1 MFLNLIK
8 SLFGTKNDRE
18 IKKYLKRVQAI
29 NALENKYQAM
39 SDDEL
44 KASFA
49 EFRRQVMDGEYEAD
63 GLLNDVFA
71 IVREVSKRTLDM
83 RHFDV
88 QLIGGMVL
96 NEGKIAEMKTG
107 EGKTLVA
114 SLPVVLNAMSG
125 KGVHI
130 VTVNDYLAKRDA
142 EQMGEIYKFLGF
154 SVGVVLS
161 SANSDGDHKAA
172 YECDI
177 TYGTNNEFG
186 FDYLRDNMK
195 FSGEDKVQ
203 RGHNF
208 VIVDE
213 VDSILI
219 DEARTPLIISG
230 PTNRT
235 LDGYIKANEV
245 AKKMQR
251 GENPPANLA
260 NKDAKPTGDFVV
272 DEKNR
277 TILITEAGISK
288 AEQLFGVENLYSL
301 DNAILAHQL
310 DQALKAHNLFEK
322 DVHYV
327 VRNKE
332 VIIVDEFTGRLS
344 EGRRFSDGLH
354 QALEAKENVK
364 IQEESQTL
372 ADITFQNYFRMYDKL
387 AGMTGTAQT
396 EATEFSQIYKLD
408 VISIPTNV
416 PVRRLDKNDL
426 IYKTQKEKFKAVIDE
441 IKAANSKGQP
451 VLVGTA
457 SIERSELLHEM
468 LKKERIAH
476 NVLNAKHHEQEAL
489 IIADAG
495 KKGAVTIATNMAGRG
510 VDIKIDDEVRALG
523 GLYIIGTERHESRR
537 IDNQLRGRSGRQGDP
552 GLSRFYLS
560 LEDNLLRIFG
570 GDRIKAIME
579 RLGIEEG
586 EHIESGIVTRAVEN
600 AQKKVESMHF
610 ESRKHLLEYD
620 DVANEQRKT
629 IYKYRNELLDEHFDI
644 SGKVSQNMHEYAE
657 YAMRE
662 FYLQPEQEG
671 GDFENLKA
679 KVEAE
684 CGVVLDYEEF
694 ESYSSLEMEQNI
706 VDVLEKFYAQKM
718 SFLQDADKRKVERIL
733 YLQVL
738 DSAWREHLYQMDILK
753 TGIGLRGYN
762 QKDPLVEYK
771 KESYNLFL
779 ELVERI
785 KIESIKVLFN
795 VVFTSSSTQSIEQN
809 AQEENEKFR
818 QSAVETGASEDNL
831 GQAAARSGSARGFGN
846 ASGSRGALA
855 GSANGGASGSRTNG
869 ANSNGILGAKKVPRN
884 SPCPCGSG
892 KKYKE
897 CHGKSGPKA
906 GVLA

>member
-1 MFLNLIK
+1 M
-8 SLFGTKNDRE
+8 FGTKNDRE
-18 IKKYLKRVQAI
+18 VKKYFKRVAQI
-29 NALENKYQAM
+29 NALEGNYQNL

-44 KASFA
+44 KAEFA
-49 EFRRQVMDGEYEAD
+49 KFKEQILSGEKNEND
-63 GLLNDVFA
+63 VLNDVFA
-71 IVREVSKRTLDM
+71 IVRETGKRTLNM

-96 NEGKIAEMKTG
+96 HDGKIAEMKTG

-114 SLPVVLNAMSG
+114 TLPVVLNAMSG
-125 KGVHI
+125 KGVHV

-142 EQMGEIYKFLGF
+142 EQMSAIYNFLGF

-161 SANSDGDHKAA
+161 SQNSDIEHKQA
-172 YECDI
+172 YDCDI

-195 FSGEDKVQ
+195 FSKAEKVQ
-203 RGHNF
+203 REHNF

-245 AKKMQR
+245 AKQMQK
-251 GENPPANLA
+251 GEAVLPPA
-260 NKDAKPTGDFVV
+260 KPEGDFVV

-277 TILITEAGISK
+277 NILITEAGIAK
-288 AEQLFGVENLYSL
+288 AEKLFGVENLYSL

-327 VRNKE
+327 LRNNE

-344 EGRRFSDGLH
+344 EGRRFSEGLH

-372 ADITFQNYFRMYDKL
+372 ADITFQNYFRMYNKL

-396 EATEFSQIYKLD
+396 EATEFSQIYSLD
-408 VISIPTNV
+408 VISIPTNI
-416 PVRRLDKNDL
+416 PIKRQDKDDL
-426 IYKTQKEKFKAVIDE
+426 IYKTQNEKFKAVIEE
-441 IKAANSKGQP
+441 IKKANAKGQP

-457 SIERSELLHEM
+457 SIERSEVFHNM
-468 LKKERIAH
+468 LVKEKIPH
-476 NVLNAKHHEQEAL
+476 HVLNAKNHEQEAL
-489 IIADAG
+489 IIQDAG

-510 VDIKIDDEVRALG
+510 VDIKIDDEIRALG

-537 IDNQLRGRSGRQGDP
+537 IDNQLRGRAGRQGDP
-552 GLSRFYLS
+552 GISRFYLS

-570 GDRIKAIME
+570 GDRIKSIMD

-586 EHIESGIVTRAVEN
+586 ESIESRIVTRAVEN
-600 AQKKVESMHF
+600 AQKKVESLHF

-629 IYKYRNELLDEHFDI
+629 IYRYRNELLDENYDI
-644 SGKVSQNMHEYAE
+644 RAKISQNIAE
-657 YAMRE
+657 YSANVMNDYMLDE
-662 FYLQPEQEG
+662 SG
-671 GDFENLKA
+671 SNVNFENLKA
-679 KVEAE
+679 KILYE
-684 CGVVLDYEEF
+684 CSTQISEKDF
-694 ESYSSLEMEQNI
+694 ENLSVIEMQDKLSQILENSYNEKMLRLEIKELRNI
-706 VDVLEKFYAQKM
+706 
-718 SFLQDADKRKVERIL
+718 ERIL

-738 DSAWREHLYQMDILK
+738 DNAWREHLYQMDILK

-779 ELVERI
+779 ELVNRI
-785 KIESIKVLFN
+785 KFDSIKLLFSVQFN
-795 VVFTSSSTQSIEQN
+795 QEEAQN
-809 AQEENEKFR
+809 LENKANEENEKLL
-818 QSAVETGASEDNL
+818 QSSVEMGASEDNL
-831 GQAAARSGSARGFGN
+831 GEAEF
-846 ASGSRGALA
+846 
-855 GSANGGASGSRTNG
+855 
-869 ANSNGILGAKKVPRN
+869 KKVPRN
-884 SPCPCGSG
+884 APCPCGSG
-892 KKYKE
+892 KKFKE
-897 CHGKSGPKA
+897 CHGKSGPKQ
-906 GVLA
+906 GILA

>member
-1 MFLNLIK
+1 MFLNTLK
-8 SLFGTKNDRE
+8 AVFGTKNDRE
-18 IKKYLKRVQAI
+18 IKKYFKRVAQI
-29 NALENKYQAM
+29 NALEGNYQNL

-44 KASFA
+44 KAEFA
-49 EFRRQVMDGEYEAD
+49 KFKEQILSGEKNEND
-63 GLLNDVFA
+63 VLNDVFA
-71 IVREVSKRTLDM
+71 IVRETGKRTLNM

-96 NEGKIAEMKTG
+96 HDGKIAEMKTG

-114 SLPVVLNAMSG
+114 TLPVVLNAMSG
-125 KGVHI
+125 KGVHV

-142 EQMGEIYKFLGF
+142 EQMSAIYNFLGF

-161 SANSDGDHKAA
+161 SQNSDIEHKQA
-172 YECDI
+172 YDCDI

-195 FSGEDKVQ
+195 FSKAEKVQ
-203 RGHNF
+203 REHNF

-245 AKKMQR
+245 AKQMQK
-251 GENPPANLA
+251 GEAVLPPA
-260 NKDAKPTGDFVV
+260 KPEGDFVV

-277 TILITEAGISK
+277 NILITEAGIAK
-288 AEQLFGVENLYSL
+288 AEKLFGVENLYSL

-327 VRNKE
+327 LRNNE

-344 EGRRFSDGLH
+344 EGRRFSEGLH

-372 ADITFQNYFRMYDKL
+372 ADITFQNYFRMYNKL

-396 EATEFSQIYKLD
+396 EATEFSQIYSLD
-408 VISIPTNV
+408 VISIPTNI
-416 PVRRLDKNDL
+416 PIKRQDKDDL
-426 IYKTQKEKFKAVIDE
+426 IYKTQNEKFKAVIEE
-441 IKAANSKGQP
+441 IKKANAKGQP

-457 SIERSELLHEM
+457 SIERSEVFHNM
-468 LKKERIAH
+468 LVKEKIPH
-476 NVLNAKHHEQEAL
+476 HVLNAKNHEQEAL
-489 IIADAG
+489 IIQDAG

-510 VDIKIDDEVRALG
+510 VDIKIDDEIRALG

-537 IDNQLRGRSGRQGDP
+537 IDNQLRGRAGRQGDP
-552 GLSRFYLS
+552 GISRFYLS

-570 GDRIKAIME
+570 GDRIKSIMD

-586 EHIESGIVTRAVEN
+586 ESIESRIVTRAVEN
-600 AQKKVESMHF
+600 AQKKVESLHF

-629 IYKYRNELLDEHFDI
+629 IYRYRNELLDENYDI
-644 SGKVSQNMHEYAE
+644 RAKISQNIAE
-657 YAMRE
+657 YSANVMNDYMLDE
-662 FYLQPEQEG
+662 SG
-671 GDFENLKA
+671 SNVNFENLKA
-679 KVEAE
+679 KILYE
-684 CGVVLDYEEF
+684 CSTQISEKDF
-694 ESYSSLEMEQNI
+694 ENLSVIEMQDKLSQILENSYNEKMLRLEIKELRNI
-706 VDVLEKFYAQKM
+706 
-718 SFLQDADKRKVERIL
+718 ERIL

-738 DSAWREHLYQMDILK
+738 DNAWREHLYQMDILK

-779 ELVERI
+779 ELVNRI
-785 KIESIKVLFN
+785 KFDSIKLLFSVQFN
-795 VVFTSSSTQSIEQN
+795 QEEAQN
-809 AQEENEKFR
+809 LENKANEENEKLL
-818 QSAVETGASEDNL
+818 QSSVEMGASEDNL
-831 GQAAARSGSARGFGN
+831 GEAEF
-846 ASGSRGALA
+846 
-855 GSANGGASGSRTNG
+855 
-869 ANSNGILGAKKVPRN
+869 KKVPRN
-884 SPCPCGSG
+884 APCPCGSG
-892 KKYKE
+892 KKIKE
-897 CHGKSGPKA
+897 CHGKSGPKQ
-906 GVLA
+906 GILA

>member
-1 MFLNLIK
+1 MFLNALK
-8 SLFGTKNDRE
+8 AVFGTKNDRE
-18 IKKYLKRVQAI
+18 VKKYFKRVAQI
-29 NALENKYQAM
+29 NALEGNYQNL

-44 KASFA
+44 KAEFA
-49 EFRRQVMDGEYEAD
+49 KFKEQILSGEKNEND
-63 GLLNDVFA
+63 VLNDVFA
-71 IVREVSKRTLDM
+71 IVRETGKRTLNM

-96 NEGKIAEMKTG
+96 HDGKIAEMKTG

-114 SLPVVLNAMSG
+114 TLPVVLNAMSG
-125 KGVHI
+125 KGVHV

-142 EQMGEIYKFLGF
+142 EQMSAIYNFLGF

-161 SANSDGDHKAA
+161 SQNSDIEHKQA
-172 YECDI
+172 YDCDI

-195 FSGEDKVQ
+195 FSKAEKVQ
-203 RGHNF
+203 REHNF

-245 AKKMQR
+245 AKQMQK
-251 GENPPANLA
+251 GEAVLPPA
-260 NKDAKPTGDFVV
+260 KPEGDFVI

-277 TILITEAGISK
+277 NILITEAGIAK
-288 AEQLFGVENLYSL
+288 AEKLFGVENLYSL

-327 VRNKE
+327 LRNNE

-344 EGRRFSDGLH
+344 EGRRFSEGLH

-372 ADITFQNYFRMYDKL
+372 ADITFQNYFRMYNKL

-396 EATEFSQIYKLD
+396 EATEFSQIYSLD
-408 VISIPTNV
+408 VISIPTNI
-416 PVRRLDKNDL
+416 PIKRQDKDDL
-426 IYKTQKEKFKAVIDE
+426 IYKTQNEKFKAVIEE
-441 IKAANSKGQP
+441 IKKANAKGQP

-457 SIERSELLHEM
+457 SIERSEVFHNM
-468 LKKERIAH
+468 LVKEKIPH
-476 NVLNAKHHEQEAL
+476 HVLNAKNHEQEAL
-489 IIADAG
+489 IIQDAG

-510 VDIKIDDEVRALG
+510 VDIKIDDEIRALG

-537 IDNQLRGRSGRQGDP
+537 IDNQLRGRAGRQGDP
-552 GLSRFYLS
+552 GISRFYLS

-570 GDRIKAIME
+570 GDRIKSIMD

-586 EHIESGIVTRAVEN
+586 ESIESRIVTRAVEN
-600 AQKKVESMHF
+600 AQKKVESLHF

-629 IYKYRNELLDEHFDI
+629 IYRYRNELLDENYDI
-644 SGKVSQNMHEYAE
+644 RAKISQNIAE
-657 YAMRE
+657 YSANVMNDYILDE
-662 FYLQPEQEG
+662 SG
-671 GDFENLKA
+671 SNVNFENLKA
-679 KVEAE
+679 KILYE
-684 CGVVLDYEEF
+684 CSTQISEKDF
-694 ESYSSLEMEQNI
+694 ENLSVIEMQDKLSQILENSYNE
-706 VDVLEKFYAQKM
+706 KM
-718 SFLQDADKRKVERIL
+718 SRLEIKELRNIERIL

-738 DSAWREHLYQMDILK
+738 DNAWREHLYQMDILK

-779 ELVERI
+779 ELVNRI
-785 KIESIKVLFN
+785 KFDSIKLLFSVQFN
-795 VVFTSSSTQSIEQN
+795 QEEVQN
-809 AQEENEKFR
+809 LENKANEENEKLL
-818 QSAVETGASEDNL
+818 QSSVEMGASEDNL
-831 GQAAARSGSARGFGN
+831 GEAEF
-846 ASGSRGALA
+846 
-855 GSANGGASGSRTNG
+855 
-869 ANSNGILGAKKVPRN
+869 KKVPRN
-884 SPCPCGSG
+884 APCPCGSG
-892 KKYKE
+892 KKFKE
-897 CHGKSGPKA
+897 CHGKSGPKQ
-906 GVLA
+906 GILA